1 MKRLVN
7 FISKSQLK
15 ALKDLQTGPEGA
27 AAEEIINRL
36 AAVIDAMPG
45 PYATD
50 GTPIEET
57 TAWLHYFHA
66 AGDWYIFEKDETPEQ
81 MQCFGYARLS
91 AMPEM
96 AEAGYISIQE
106 LIDNDIELD
115 FYFEPR
121 KFKECQH

>member
-1 MKRLVN
+1 MKRLEH

-15 ALKDLQTGPEGA
+15 ALKYLRKGPEGA

-36 AAVIDAMPG
+36 AGIIDAMPG

-66 AGDWYIFEKDETPEQ
+66 AGDWYIFEKDSTPEQ

-96 AEAGYISIQE
+96 AESGYISIQE
-106 LIDNDIELD
+106 LIDNDIELS
-115 FYFEPR
+115 FHFEPR